1 MGQDRDCAYCG
12 KEIEDHAMKAK
23 DRFYHEST
31 CFKCQVCYKDL
42 RNSPVFSKE
51 NVLYCENDYKEKF
64 VPKCAKCNE
73 YIMEV
78 SYSQCGNFMI
88 LPSLRFYVK
97 SIFGILEV
105 QNLPF

>member
-23 DRFYHEST
+23 DLLYHEST

-42 RNSPVFSKE
+42 RNSAVFSKE

-78 SYSQCGNFMI
+78 SYVAF
-88 LPSLRFYVK
+88 K
-97 SIFGILEV
+97 SVAFIERHYF
-105 QNLPF
+105 